1 MTPISAF
8 SRVALRTVGMMHHRL
23 TVAQSAV
30 SRSGVVEI
38 SRATSTSTM
47 HDNDP
52 EVLER
57 EKQRN
62 LSGAMGKTAEMF
74 DFAPGWN
81 ETLASA
87 SEAHIKADKSS
98 GNPIDLQRRTV
109 EFLRVNNDPENREAT
124 TAFYLKDEVTG
135 PLQTAQ
141 GHDDGLNSN
150 QNEYNVDGKRVSGR
164 RTEKIEKE
172 IEREIRDASHM
183 TASEQDVKADR
194 GEFK

>member
-1 MTPISAF
+1 
-8 SRVALRTVGMMHHRL
+8 MHHRL

-38 SRATSTSTM
+38 SRATSTSRVHAYSTSSSTM

-109 EFLRVNNDPENREAT
+109 EFLRVNNDPEN
-124 TAFYLKDEVTG
+124 
-135 PLQTAQ
+135 PQ